1 MLEKFLKYWSKKNVL
16 IGAGVAAGVGLA
28 ILLRVFWAD
37 MATLVG
43 VPKPLT
49 AEEIVAKDLGWA
61 SQESMS
67 GIGPGLTPVR
77 ELFGQARQGSRL
89 FVEDALGWDSK
100 WKLVKDYFSN
110 DDEHGKFLQEQFSTR
125 IFSPEQ
131 LQSAV
136 ESSVSAYIRHLEDV
150 DSQLLVRLQADL
162 SSVPSE
168 QFVPGVDRNAI
179 QQILDAAMRE
189 ARTAASSDFRG
200 MVEREIVS
208 MVAGEVLSAAAVQL
222 ATSTGILGAGAAS
235 GTVTFGAGL
244 VVGVITDWAVSW
256 AYDRLYDPVGD
267 LTNKIN
273 QQLDEL
279 ERMIVVG
286 DAERPGLATRL
297 QDYSQRRSQ
306 ARDAA
311 IRGAIL
317 PSVPSAEHVEGFFN
331 PPGLKG
337 FKFPSQKTGESI

>member
-1 MLEKFLKYWSKKNVL
+1 MQSYLTKRSLL
-16 IGAGVAAGVGLA
+16 IGAGVVAGIALA

-61 SQESMS
+61 NQQSAS

-77 ELFGQARQGSRL
+77 ELFWQARLGARL

-100 WKLVKDYFSN
+100 WKLVKDYFSK
-110 DDEHGKFLQEQFSTR
+110 DDEHGKFLQEQFSKR
-125 IFSPEQ
+125 IFSPTQ

-136 ESSVSAYIRHLEDV
+136 ESSVSAYMRRLEDV

-168 QFVPGVDRNAI
+168 QFAPGVDRDAI
-179 QQILDAAMRE
+179 QQIVNAAVRE
-189 ARTAASSDFRG
+189 ARTAAASDFRG

-208 MVAGEVLSAAAVQL
+208 MVAGEVLSQAAVQL
-222 ATSTGILGAGAAS
+222 ATSCGILGAGAAS

-244 VVGVITDWAVSW
+244 VVGVIADWAVSW
-256 AYDRLYDPVGD
+256 AYDRLYDPVGE
-267 LTNKIN
+267 LTKKVD
-273 QQLDEL
+273 QQLDQL
-279 ERMIVVG
+279 ERMIVIG
-286 DAERPGLATRL
+286 DAKRPGLKKRL

-317 PSVPSAEHVEGFFN
+317 PSAEHVGGFVHS
-331 PPGLKG
+331 PSLKG
-337 FKFPSQKTGESI
+337 FRLLDHKTGESI